1 MLIVKIN
8 IFMIRIRQQ
17 GPSLEQVI
25 RKLHEQNKNKPSPLQ
40 YMNEN
45 IGFAPSQISQ
55 QIQPSKDIRG
65 NLLGN
70 FRPSKDTFR

>member
-1 MLIVKIN
+1 MLIMKIN

-40 YMNEN
+40 IMNEN
-45 IGFAPSQISQ
+45 TGFAPTQVPQYMRQSR
-55 QIQPSKDIRG
+55 DIRD

-70 FRPSKDTFR
+70 FIPSKDTFR

>member
-1 MLIVKIN
+1 MKIN

-40 YMNEN
+40 IMNEN
-45 IGFAPSQISQ
+45 TGFAPTQVPQSMRQSR
-55 QIQPSKDIRG
+55 DIRD
-65 NLLGN
+65 NLLSN
-70 FRPSKDTFR
+70 FIPSKDTFR